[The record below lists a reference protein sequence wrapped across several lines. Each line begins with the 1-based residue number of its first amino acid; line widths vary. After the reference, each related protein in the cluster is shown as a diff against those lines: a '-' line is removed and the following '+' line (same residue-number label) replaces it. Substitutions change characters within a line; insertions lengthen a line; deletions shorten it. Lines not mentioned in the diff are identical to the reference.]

1 MTKGEIAKNY
11 FENGYNCAQ
20 AVALAFSDEM
30 GLDGDTVARLTG
42 GFGGG
47 IGRMREVCGT
57 VSGAAFVMS
66 ALYGSSDPK
75 DSKAKADLYAMI
87 QQVAGEFKQING
99 SVVCRELLGIDRSG
113 FDIPQ
118 PEARTNAYY
127 KKRPCSELVKISA
140 DLLEAFVNEQSK
152 K

>member
-1 MTKGEIAKNY
+1 MKKGEIAKNY

-30 GLDGDTVARLTG
+30 GLDCDTVARLTG

>member
-1 MTKGEIAKNY
+1 MTKGDVAKNY

-20 AVALAFSDEM
+20 AVALAFADEM
-30 GLDGDTVARLTG
+30 ELDVDTVARLTG

-75 DSKAKADLYAMI
+75 DSKAKADLYAVI

-99 SVVCRELLGIDRSG
+99 SVVCRELLGLDRQG
-113 FDIPQ
+113 FDSPR

>member
-1 MTKGEIAKNY
+1 
-11 FENGYNCAQ
+11 
-20 AVALAFSDEM
+20 
-30 GLDGDTVARLTG
+30 
-42 GFGGG
+42 
-47 IGRMREVCGT
+47 MREVCGT

-75 DSKAKADLYAMI
+75 DSKSKADLYAMI

-99 SVVCRELLGIDRSG
+99 SVVCRELLGLDRQG
-113 FDIPQ
+113 FDSPQ